1 MAKIEQG
8 QVLQKV
14 LVERAEQGVAQA
26 QEKAAEFVRR
36 QVEKAQRLALH
47 MENAMKWLEEGED
60 VATVL
65 HSVVNEIQN
74 EFGRI
79 DFTTVAA
86 IVTEHAS
93 NKGKLRIIE
102 ELSQADN

>member
-1 MAKIEQG
+1 MTKAEQR
-8 QVLQKV
+8 QILQKV

-26 QEKAAEFVRR
+26 QEKAMEFVRR
-36 QVEKAQRLALH
+36 QAEKAKALAAN

-60 VATVL
+60 VTTVL
-65 HSVVNEIQN
+65 YSVVNEIQN

-79 DFTTVAA
+79 DFTTVSA

-93 NKGKLRIIE
+93 NAGKLRIIE

>member
-1 MAKIEQG
+1 MTKAEQR
-8 QVLQKV
+8 QIVQKV

-26 QEKAAEFVRR
+26 QEKAMEFVRR
-36 QVEKAQRLALH
+36 QAVKAQALAAN
-47 MENAMKWLEEGED
+47 MENALKWLEEGED

-65 HSVVNEIQN
+65 YSVVNEIQN
-74 EFGRI
+74 EFGKI
-79 DFTTVAA
+79 DFTAVAA
-86 IVTEHAS
+86 ILTEHAS

>member
-1 MAKIEQG
+1 MKKIEQG

-26 QEKAAEFVRR
+26 QEKAMEFVRR
-36 QVEKAQRLALH
+36 QATKAKALAANL
-47 MENAMKWLEEGED
+47 ENALKWLEDGED
-60 VATVL
+60 VTTVL
-65 HSVVNEIQN
+65 YSVVNEIQN

-93 NKGKLRIIE
+93 NAGKLRIIE
-102 ELSQADN
+102 ELSLEDN

>member
-26 QEKAAEFVRR
+26 QEKAGEFVRR
-36 QVEKAQRLALH
+36 QATKARALAAN
-47 MENAMKWLEEGED
+47 MENALKWLEDGED
-60 VATVL
+60 IATVL
-65 HSVVNEIQN
+65 YSVVNEIQN
-74 EFGRI
+74 EFGSV

>member
-1 MAKIEQG
+1 MKKAEQG
-8 QVLQKV
+8 QILQKV

-26 QEKAAEFVRR
+26 QEKAMEFVRR
-36 QVEKAQRLALH
+36 QAEKAKALAAN

-60 VATVL
+60 VTTVL
-65 HSVVNEIQN
+65 YSVVNEIQN

-79 DFTTVAA
+79 DFTTVSA

-93 NKGKLRIIE
+93 NAGKLRIIE

>member
-1 MAKIEQG
+1 MKKAEQG

-26 QEKAAEFVRR
+26 QEKAMEFVRR
-36 QVEKAQRLALH
+36 QAEKAKALAAN

-60 VATVL
+60 VTSVL
-65 HSVVNEIQN
+65 YSVVNEIQN

-79 DFTTVAA
+79 DFTTVSA

-93 NKGKLRIIE
+93 NAGKLRIIE

>member
-1 MAKIEQG
+1 MKKTEQG

-26 QEKAAEFVRR
+26 QEKAMEFVRR
-36 QVEKAQRLALH
+36 QATKARALAANL
-47 MENAMKWLEEGED
+47 ENALKWLEDGENM
-60 VATVL
+60 VSVL
-65 HSVVNEIQN
+65 YSVVNEIQN
-74 EFGRI
+74 EFGNI
-79 DFTTVAA
+79 DFTAVAA

-93 NKGKLRIIE
+93 NASKLRIIE